1 MTAPYELHA
10 PVTAGEALE
19 LLARHG
25 EDAHLMAGGTSLVL
39 LMKQGLVRP
48 AHVVSLHRV
57 GELRGI
63 TRSAEGWL
71 EIGALATH
79 REIERS
85 PLVRAHCP
93 MLADAFA
100 KIATVRIRNQATLG
114 GNLAHADPAQDPP
127 PALIVLAAEVL
138 VLGPRGAREIPVEE
152 LSTDIFA
159 TSLEPGELIVGV
171 RVPPLPAGA
180 RATYLK
186 YLPRTQDD
194 YATVSVAA
202 AAVVGPDGT
211 LPHIRI
217 ALGAVGATP
226 IRARSAE
233 DALRGQRPDETLI
246 AWAAALAAE
255 ATDPLDDARGSAGYK
270 REMARVFTAR
280 ALRELTADRR

>member
-1 MTAPYELHA
+1 VTAPYELHA
-10 PVTAGEALE
+10 PTTAREALE
-19 LLARHG
+19 LLDRHG
-25 EDAHLMAGGTSLVL
+25 EDAHVMAGGTSLVL
-39 LMKQGLVRP
+39 LMRQGLVRP
-48 AHVVSLHRV
+48 GHVVSLHRV

-63 TRSAEGWL
+63 SRSAEGWL

-93 MLADAFA
+93 MLAEAFA

-138 VLGPRGAREIPVEE
+138 VLGPRGARAIPVEE

-180 RATYLK
+180 RATYRK
-186 YLPRTQDD
+186 YLPRTEDD

-202 AAVVGPDGT
+202 AAVVGPAGV
-211 LPHIRI
+211 LEHVRI
-217 ALGAVGATP
+217 ALGAVGPTP

-255 ATDPLDDARGSAGYK
+255 ATDPLDDSRGSAGYK

-280 ALRELTADRR
+280 ALRELTEARP